1 MLANGQ
7 APDSGFLAVWMALIT
22 TAGAVLTLW
31 LNKRFDAERKACEQR
46 LEEFGTR
53 LDDCHRMHTES
64 TRDREALRADLTES
78 RDERAALRRELDLLK
93 RQTGHHPGGLDEYDD
108 DTPDIPA
115 EDPA

>member
-46 LEEFGTR
+46 LAEFEVR
-53 LDDCHRMHTES
+53 LDDCQKQHTES
-64 TRDREALRADLTES
+64 TQDRDALRSDLAELRTE
-78 RDERAALRRELDLLK
+78 REEMRRALDLLQ